1 MQKYKGKCIGVITPS
16 RHTEGFLK
24 SIKKTIR
31 WIESYGIK
39 VKLGKCFN
47 KKYHNSSATKEERV
61 SEIHEM
67 FLDKEVDFIMC
78 SLGGD
83 STNQILD
90 QIDYKL
96 IKNNPKPL
104 VGSSDITNLIL
115 SINTKTGITTYH
127 GPNLSSFSKLK
138 EDSLLNIFDSIDKSA
153 ELNFGNFEIIKE
165 GYGEGKLMG
174 GNLFVINNLLPT
186 KYSPKYDNSIL
197 FFEDINDDLS
207 SIEYQLYQ
215 LHLSGIL
222 DKISGIIIGN
232 IESPKQKSEETWMEI
247 ILELTKNKTY
257 PIIKTDIFGHGVKK
271 FVTLPIGTK
280 IKIDTTN
287 KKAAL
292 LM

>member
-115 SINTKTGITTYH
+115 SI
-127 GPNLSSFSKLK
+127 FSWLLHNQWLVLK
-138 EDSLLNIFDSIDKSA
+138 IFR
-153 ELNFGNFEIIKE
+153 
-165 GYGEGKLMG
+165 
-174 GNLFVINNLLPT
+174 
-186 KYSPKYDNSIL
+186 
-197 FFEDINDDLS
+197 
-207 SIEYQLYQ
+207 
-215 LHLSGIL
+215 
-222 DKISGIIIGN
+222 
-232 IESPKQKSEETWMEI
+232 QKSSVQFDIEI
-247 ILELTKNKTY
+247 CKTTV
-257 PIIKTDIFGHGVKK
+257 I
-271 FVTLPIGTK
+271 
-280 IKIDTTN
+280 
-287 KKAAL
+287 
-292 LM
+292 